1 VAGSYLAFQTD
12 DWSLLT
18 PFSFDKGLKE
28 SSDLI
33 ESFAYYTFPI
43 HEVDDS
49 KIDEIWMSD
58 NAKLNDFDT

>member
-1 VAGSYLAFQTD
+1 MAFETG

-28 SSDLI
+28 SEHLI

-43 HEVDDS
+43 NEVDDS
-49 KIDEIWMSD
+49 KIDEIVMSD
-58 NAKLNDFDT
+58 NAKLN